1 MANNQIVTPYDDAG
15 ISATASKTFPVT
27 LGGAQVVKGAP
38 GRLLKVSVT
47 TAVASAAVTIYD
59 NATGAA
65 SGTPLAVIPSGA
77 AAGTL
82 YDLNLPALAGI
93 SVVSTGATGNITVG
107 YA

>member
-1 MANNQIVTPYDDAG
+1 MPSNSVVTSYDDAG
-15 ISATASKTFPVT
+15 YPASASRTFPVT
-27 LGGAQVVKGAP
+27 LGSLQVVRNGP

-47 TAVASAAVTIYD
+47 TATASAAVTVYD
-59 NATGAA
+59 NASAA
-65 SGTPLAVIPSGA
+65 SGTPLLVIPSGT

-93 SVVSTGATGNITVG
+93 TVQSTGATGNITVG